1 MESVKSRREVTVAF
15 VLCAAGAGLA
25 LWAVT
30 QPWGTQLVER
40 VAPLPA
46 ISKTV
51 SGRDAAPIAAALALV
66 GLAGALALLALK
78 RIGRTVLGAFVALC
92 GLGMVVDAISGLT
105 GAVLRPTTTSMTVSV
120 TPVWGVLAVVGGVLV
135 LLGGLLVAVRARTWS
150 APKRYELPSTDHK
163 VTAGVS
169 SDAETWDAMDR
180 GEDPTRS

>member
-1 MESVKSRREVTVAF
+1 MVAF

-51 SGRDAAPIAAALALV
+51 TGRDAAPIAAALALV

-78 RIGRTVLGAFVALC
+78 RIGRTILGAFVALC
-92 GLGMVVDAISGLT
+92 GLGMIVDAVSGLT
-105 GAVLRPTTTSMTVSV
+105 GPALRPTTASMTVQV
-120 TPVWGVLAVVGGVLV
+120 TPVWGVLAIVGGACV
-135 LLGGLLVAVRARTWS
+135 LLGGLLIAVRARTWS
-150 APKRYELPSTDHK
+150 APQRYELHPADRK

-169 SDAETWDAMDR
+169 TDAETWDAMDR
-180 GEDPTRS
+180 GEDPTKG

>member
-25 LWAVT
+25 LWAAT

-40 VAPLPA
+40 VAPLPV

-51 SGRDAAPIAAALALV
+51 SGRDAALALV

-105 GAVLRPTTTSMTVSV
+105 GPALRPTTTSMTVSV
-120 TPVWGVLAVVGGVLV
+120 TLIWGVLAVVGGVLV
-135 LLGGLLVAVRARTWS
+135 LLGGLLVAIRARTWS
-150 APKRYELPSTDHK
+150 VPERYELPSADHK

-180 GEDPTRS
+180 GEDPTRG